1 MLYVQFLVAKNFT
14 KSAIWRITY
23 TDGEVVWERDPTT
36 GKETLFKEIDQTK
49 IKYVDVLN
57 PIEDIDDLLKEEVKT
72 RVKNSRGNTV
82 EMTFKT
88 YHDEIVPIFHLELE
102 DWQRLILF
110 KRRLK
115 KTGQYLAVLG
125 EPEMLNDEKRAEREK
140 ETGRAERKPQV
151 VPYSI
156 EQPFETIFLI
166 GWQSTI
172 GDKNVKSVCMLY
184 SDGHIEMKPDR

>member
-72 RVKNSRGNTV
+72 RIKNSKGNTV
-82 EMTFKT
+82 ELTFKT
-88 YHDEIVPIFHLELE
+88 YHDEVVPIFHLELE

-110 KRRLK
+110 KRLP
-115 KTGQYLAVLG
+115 TPG
-125 EPEMLNDEKRAEREK
+125 E
-140 ETGRAERKPQV
+140 
-151 VPYSI
+151 
-156 EQPFETIFLI
+156 
-166 GWQSTI
+166 
-172 GDKNVKSVCMLY
+172 
-184 SDGHIEMKPDR
+184 

>member
-1 MLYVQFLVAKNFT
+1 MYVQFLVAKNFT

-36 GKETLFKEIDQTK
+36 GKETLFKEIDQSK
-49 IKYVDVLN
+49 IKFVDVLN

-72 RVKNSRGNTV
+72 RVKNSRGDTV

-102 DWQRLILF
+102 EWQRLILF

-125 EPEMLNDEKRAEREK
+125 EPEMLDDKKRAEREK
-140 ETGRAERKPQV
+140 ETGNVERKPQV